1 MGILLCGLNGA
12 GKSTVGRLLA
22 QRLSYRF
29 IDNEDLFFPKEDP
42 EYVYSHPRSKTEV
55 IRLLE
60 EAISPGPRFVFAAV
74 RGDYGDML
82 LSLLDCAVLI
92 DALRSVRLQRV
103 QDRSFAK
110 FGERMLPGG
119 DLYERE
125 DAFFS
130 LVGSRPE
137 DYVSSWLECVNC
149 PVVRIDGTR
158 PAEEN
163 VKYLVS
169 VISEGKIDDRL
180 QDR

>member
-1 MGILLCGLNGA
+1 MGILVCGLNGS

-22 QRLSYRF
+22 QRLAYRF

-42 EYVYSHPRSKTEV
+42 KYVYAHPRSKAEV

-60 EAISPGPRFVFAAV
+60 EAISLDPRFVFAAV
-74 RGDYGDML
+74 RGDYGDRL

-92 DALRSVRLQRV
+92 EVPKSVRLQRV
-103 QDRSFAK
+103 HDRSFAK
-110 FGERMLPGG
+110 FGERMLSGG

-130 LVGSRPE
+130 LVSSRPE
-137 DYVSSWLECVNC
+137 DYVSSWLECVKC
-149 PVVRIDGTR
+149 PVVRIDGTC

-163 VKYLVS
+163 VEFLARLS
-169 VISEGKIDDRL
+169 VKVK
-180 QDR
+180 